1 MDIRRDVALE
11 SETPGK
17 HAAASGRENPAAQAG
32 ACRAPTV
39 RVSFWA
45 AGIPARGAWSHPSS
59 PLFVR
64 FLVFKRGGI
73 VPPRVVRV

>member
-17 HAAASGRENPAAQAG
+17 HAAATGRENPAAQAG

-45 AGIPARGAWSHPSS
+45 AGIPARRALVTPLVPSVC
-59 PLFVR
+59 PF
-64 FLVFKRGGI
+64 
-73 VPPRVVRV
+73 PRL

>member
-45 AGIPARGAWSHPSS
+45 AGIPGRGALVT
-59 PLFVR
+59 PLAPLCVR
-64 FLVFKRGGI
+64 FLVFKRGGT